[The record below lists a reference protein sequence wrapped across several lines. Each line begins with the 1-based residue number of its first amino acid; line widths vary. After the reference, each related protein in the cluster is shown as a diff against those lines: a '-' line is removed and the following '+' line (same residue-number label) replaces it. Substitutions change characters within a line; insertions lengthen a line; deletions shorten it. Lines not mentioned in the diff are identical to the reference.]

1 MEKVYRTVITL
12 QIKAHSYA
20 DAVALT
26 SQVVNHLHS
35 LPASAFIAKQE
46 VDFEHDNDGQRVL
59 YLPAIPKKD
68 GE

>member
-1 MEKVYRTVITL
+1 MRLRSKTNGSNCFY
-12 QIKAHSYA
+12 YP
-20 DAVALT
+20 
-26 SQVVNHLHS
+26 NS